1 MVSYSVASVGVHA
14 LSAEDYNTCA
24 DSACSTTVRRRSAG
38 IQSRGSRSKSIR
50 HPIYEIAAKNGEKPA
65 DRLSVVGVARR
76 KPVALF
82 GLAPRALVLFTAGA
96 LSGAI
101 AKTMTAP
108 LDRVKILLQVR
119 GGLQSGAIAEA
130 AQSGSLIKS
139 LLAVAKQ
146 EGVMGFWKG
155 NLPQVLRVVPY
166 SAAQLYSYECFK
178 QFFAD
183 KETGELSV
191 YRRLGA
197 GACAGMTAT
206 ILTHPLDTLR
216 LRIAVDP
223 KCRSLVGAIG
233 ILAKEGGLPAFY
245 RGLGAS
251 MAGIAPYM
259 ALELSTYD
267 ILPQNIPSFAR
278 GFTAALIATV
288 SCYPLDTVRRRIQL
302 EAARSIPWGVAAGAI
317 VREEGVGGLYRGFLP
332 NAVKNLP
339 NKGIKLTVFSEAK
352 AAYARGQD
360 ALQEL
365 LDEEARERNMGRG
378 RERTRRN

>member
-1 MVSYSVASVGVHA
+1 MVSQNKKMMVVEH
-14 LSAEDYNTCA
+14 
-24 DSACSTTVRRRSAG
+24 
-38 IQSRGSRSKSIR
+38 
-50 HPIYEIAAKNGEKPA
+50 
-65 DRLSVVGVARR
+65 VGVATPTLRSGNILLPACHSLSRDGSVATCENVVYELGAVETKNKLPVLEIASRR
-76 KPVALF
+76 PLALLGLVPRPV
-82 GLAPRALVLFTAGA
+82 VLFTAGA

-101 AKTMTAP
+101 AKTITAP

-119 GGLQSGAIAEA
+119 GGLQKGAIAEA
-130 AQSGSLIKS
+130 AQSGSLLKS

-146 EGVMGFWKG
+146 EGVLGFWKG

-178 QFFAD
+178 QLFTD
-183 KETGELSV
+183 KTTGELNV
-191 YRRLGA
+191 RRRLAA

-223 KCRSLVGAIG
+223 KCRSLVGAIA

-259 ALELSTYD
+259 ALELATYD
-267 ILPQNIPSFAR
+267 ILPRNIPSFAR
-278 GFTAALIATV
+278 GFTSALIATV

-302 EAARSIPWGVAAGAI
+302 EAATAIPWGVAAGAI
-317 VREEGVGGLYRGFLP
+317 VRESGIGGLYRGFLP

-339 NKGIKLTVFSEAK
+339 NKGIKLTVFDKAK
-352 AAYARGQD
+352 TAYAKGLE
-360 ALQEL
+360 ALEEEKKEL
-365 LDEEARERNMGRG
+365 GVK
-378 RERTRRN
+378 

>member
-1 MVSYSVASVGVHA
+1 MVVFTSSDGYGAMVLADGNVRMSASV
-14 LSAEDYNTCA
+14 E
-24 DSACSTTVRRRSAG
+24 ACGSLAKPRIRMNHRS
-38 IQSRGSRSKSIR
+38 QE
-50 HPIYEIAAKNGEKPA
+50 IYEIGAVETKNKLPVLEIA
-65 DRLSVVGVARR
+65 TRR
-76 KPVALF
+76 PIALLGMVPRPV
-82 GLAPRALVLFTAGA
+82 VLFTAGA

-101 AKTMTAP
+101 AKTITAP

-119 GGLQSGAIAEA
+119 GGLQKGAIAEA
-130 AQSGSLIKS
+130 AQSGSLLKS
-139 LLAVAKQ
+139 LIAVGKQ

-178 QFFAD
+178 QFFTD
-183 KETGELSV
+183 KETGELNV
-191 YRRLGA
+191 RRRLAA

-223 KCRSLVGAIG
+223 KCRSLIGAIT
-233 ILAKEGGLPAFY
+233 ILAKEGGIPAFY

-259 ALELSTYD
+259 ALELATYD
-267 ILPQNIPSFAR
+267 ILPKNIPSFAR
-278 GFTAALIATV
+278 GFTSALIATV

-302 EAARSIPWGVAAGAI
+302 EATKAIPWGIAAGAI
-317 VREEGVGGLYRGFLP
+317 VRDEGIGGLYRGFLP

-339 NKGIKLTVFSEAK
+339 NKGVKLTVFDKAK
-352 AAYARGQD
+352 TAYAQGLT
-360 ALQEL
+360 ALEEEEKL
-365 LDEEARERNMGRG
+365 LNAKK
-378 RERTRRN
+378 

>member
-1 MVSYSVASVGVHA
+1 MVVYSASSASIVGAHA
-14 LSAEDYNTCA
+14 LVAED
-24 DSACSTTVRRRSAG
+24 DQKSVQPACSA
-38 IQSRGSRSKSIR
+38 QSRTSRTFRASRTSR
-50 HPIYEIAAKNGEKPA
+50 TYTHRAMYEIAAKNEEKPA
-65 DRLSVVGVARR
+65 DRLTVLTIARKR
-76 KPVALF
+76 PIALF
-82 GLAPRALVLFTAGA
+82 GLVPRPLLLFTAGA

-101 AKTMTAP
+101 AKTITAP

-130 AQSGSLIKS
+130 AQSGSLFKS

-191 YRRLGA
+191 RRRLAA

-223 KCRSLVGAIG
+223 NCRSLVGAIG

-365 LDEEARERNMGRG
+365 ADEETKKKNGGR
-378 RERTRRN
+378 RK